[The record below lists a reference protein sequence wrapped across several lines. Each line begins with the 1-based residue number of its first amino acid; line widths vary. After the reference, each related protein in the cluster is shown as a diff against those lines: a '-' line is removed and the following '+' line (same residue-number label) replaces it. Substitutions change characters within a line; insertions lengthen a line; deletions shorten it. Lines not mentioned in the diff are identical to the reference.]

1 MFNKMLVITLGVT
14 GLSSVL
20 LFLYFR
26 NRIGQV
32 EEKVDTVFQ
41 LIQNYESNR
50 QPQFT
55 VHENQPQE
63 YYVEEQQQQDYD
75 EEHHQQQSNPNNDLI
90 AVSDKNSDS
99 ESESDESES
108 ESDESESDSED
119 SDNEEDK
126 QLVLDTEESKVEDVK
141 VDNVEELDNLNLV
154 KNVEHEEGKD
164 VKDHEDDEDDDDDEE
179 DDDDEDDD
187 DESLESSKKIT
198 IDENSDLDKL
208 KVSELKK
215 LCKEKGLSG
224 YKSLRKNDLI
234 NLLNE

>member
-55 VHENQPQE
+55 VQENQQPQG
-63 YYVEEQQQQDYD
+63 YYVQEEMEEEHDYHQEQQQQ
-75 EEHHQQQSNPNNDLI
+75 HTNPNSDLI

-99 ESESDESES
+99 ESEEESES
-108 ESDESESDSED
+108 ESEEESESESEE
-119 SDNEEDK
+119 SDNEGGK
-126 QLVLDTEESKVEDVK
+126 QLVLDNKEEEVSDVK
-141 VDNVEELDNLNLV
+141 VDDVEELDNLNLV
-154 KNVEHEEGKD
+154 KQEIES
-164 VKDHEDDEDDDDDEE
+164 
-179 DDDDEDDD
+179 
-187 DESLESSKKIT
+187 ESLEKAKT
-198 IDENSDLDKL
+198 IHIEENNDLDKL
-208 KVSELKK
+208 KVSELKD

-234 NLLNE
+234 NLLSE

>member
-1 MFNKMLVITLGVT
+1 MLVITLGVT

-55 VHENQPQE
+55 VEENQQPHGYYVQEEMDDEQE
-63 YYVEEQQQQDYD
+63 YQQQQ
-75 EEHHQQQSNPNNDLI
+75 QQQQNSNPNNDLI

-99 ESESDESES
+99 ESE
-108 ESDESESDSED
+108 ESDSDSEESDSE
-119 SDNEEDK
+119 SEESEEETK
-126 QLVLDTEESKVEDVK
+126 QLVLNKDDEENVNDVK
-141 VDNVEELDNLNLV
+141 VNNVEELDNLELKKENL
-154 KNVEHEEGKD
+154 EL
-164 VKDHEDDEDDDDDEE
+164 
-179 DDDDEDDD
+179 
-187 DESLESSKKIT
+187 ESLEEPKT
-198 IDENSDLDKL
+198 IQIEENHDLDKL
-208 KVSELKK
+208 KVADLKN

-224 YKSLRKNDLI
+224 YRKLRKNDLI
-234 NLLNE
+234 NLLSE

>member
-55 VHENQPQE
+55 VQEQPPQG
-63 YYVEEQQQQDYD
+63 YYVEEETEEQQDYD
-75 EEHHQQQSNPNNDLI
+75 QQQQHSNPNNDLI

-99 ESESDESES
+99 ESE
-108 ESDESESDSED
+108 ESDSESEESD
-119 SDNEEDK
+119 SESEESDNEEVK
-126 QLVLDTEESKVEDVK
+126 QLVLNNKEEEVSDVK
-141 VDNVEELDNLNLV
+141 VDDVEELDNLNII
-154 KNVEHEEGKD
+154 KQEIES
-164 VKDHEDDEDDDDDEE
+164 
-179 DDDDEDDD
+179 
-187 DESLESSKKIT
+187 ESLEKVKEIH
-198 IDENSDLDKL
+198 IEENNDLDKL
-208 KVSELKK
+208 KVSELKD

-224 YKSLRKNDLI
+224 YRNLRKNDLI
-234 NLLNE
+234 NLLSE

>member
-55 VHENQPQE
+55 VQENQQPQG
-63 YYVEEQQQQDYD
+63 YYVQEEMEEEHDYHQEQQQQ
-75 EEHHQQQSNPNNDLI
+75 HTNPNSDLI

-99 ESESDESES
+99 ESEEESES
-108 ESDESESDSED
+108 ESEEESDSESEE
-119 SDNEEDK
+119 SDNEGGK
-126 QLVLDTEESKVEDVK
+126 QLVLDNKEEEVSDVK
-141 VDNVEELDNLNLV
+141 VDDVEELDNLNLV
-154 KNVEHEEGKD
+154 KQEIES
-164 VKDHEDDEDDDDDEE
+164 
-179 DDDDEDDD
+179 
-187 DESLESSKKIT
+187 ESLEKAKT
-198 IDENSDLDKL
+198 IHIEENNDLDKL
-208 KVSELKK
+208 KVSELKD

-234 NLLNE
+234 NLLSE

>member
-1 MFNKMLVITLGVT
+1 MLVITLGVT

-55 VHENQPQE
+55 VQENQQPQG
-63 YYVEEQQQQDYD
+63 YYVQEEMEEEHDYHQEQQQQ
-75 EEHHQQQSNPNNDLI
+75 HTNPNNDLI

-99 ESESDESES
+99 ESEE
-108 ESDESESDSED
+108 ESDSESEED
-119 SDNEEDK
+119 SDSESEESDNEEGK
-126 QLVLDTEESKVEDVK
+126 QLVLDNKEEEVSDVK
-141 VDNVEELDNLNLV
+141 VDDVEELDNLNLV
-154 KNVEHEEGKD
+154 KQEIES
-164 VKDHEDDEDDDDDEE
+164 
-179 DDDDEDDD
+179 
-187 DESLESSKKIT
+187 ESLEKAKT
-198 IDENSDLDKL
+198 IHIEENNDLDKL
-208 KVSELKK
+208 KVSELKD

-234 NLLNE
+234 NLLSE

>member
-50 QPQFT
+50 QAQFT
-55 VHENQPQE
+55 VHESPPQE
-63 YYVEEQQQQDYD
+63 YYVEEEQQQDYD
-75 EEHHQQQSNPNNDLI
+75 EQHQQQQSNPNNDLI

-99 ESESDESES
+99 ESEEESES
-108 ESDESESDSED
+108 ESEESESESEE
-119 SDNEEDK
+119 SDNEEEK
-126 QLVLDTEESKVEDVK
+126 QLVLDNKEEEVGDVK
-141 VDNVEELDNLNLV
+141 VDDVEELDSLNLV
-154 KNVEHEEGKD
+154 KQDVEEE
-164 VKDHEDDEDDDDDEE
+164 EE
-179 DDDDEDDD
+179 E
-187 DESLESSKKIT
+187 ESLEPSKKIH
-198 IDENSDLDKL
+198 IDENNDLDKL
-208 KVSELKK
+208 KVSELKD

-234 NLLNE
+234 NLLSE

>member
-1 MFNKMLVITLGVT
+1 MLVITLGVT

-55 VHENQPQE
+55 VQEQPPQG
-63 YYVEEQQQQDYD
+63 YYVEEETEEQQDYD
-75 EEHHQQQSNPNNDLI
+75 QQQQHSNPNNDLI

-99 ESESDESES
+99 ESE
-108 ESDESESDSED
+108 ESDSESEESD
-119 SDNEEDK
+119 SESEESDNEEVK
-126 QLVLDTEESKVEDVK
+126 QLVLNNKEEEVSDVK
-141 VDNVEELDNLNLV
+141 VDDVEELDNLNII
-154 KNVEHEEGKD
+154 KQEIES
-164 VKDHEDDEDDDDDEE
+164 
-179 DDDDEDDD
+179 
-187 DESLESSKKIT
+187 ESLEKVKEIH
-198 IDENSDLDKL
+198 IEENNDLDKL
-208 KVSELKK
+208 KVSELKD

-224 YKSLRKNDLI
+224 YRNLRKNDLI
-234 NLLNE
+234 NLLSE

>member
-1 MFNKMLVITLGVT
+1 MLVITLGVT

-55 VHENQPQE
+55 VQENQQPQG
-63 YYVEEQQQQDYD
+63 YYVQEEMEEEHDYHQEQQQQ
-75 EEHHQQQSNPNNDLI
+75 HTNPNSDLI

-99 ESESDESES
+99 ESEEESES
-108 ESDESESDSED
+108 ESEEESESESEE
-119 SDNEEDK
+119 SDNEGGK
-126 QLVLDTEESKVEDVK
+126 QLVLDNKEEEVSDVK
-141 VDNVEELDNLNLV
+141 VDDVEELDNLNLV
-154 KNVEHEEGKD
+154 KQEIES
-164 VKDHEDDEDDDDDEE
+164 
-179 DDDDEDDD
+179 
-187 DESLESSKKIT
+187 ESLEKAKT
-198 IDENSDLDKL
+198 IHIEENNDLDKL
-208 KVSELKK
+208 KVSELKD

-234 NLLNE
+234 NLLSE

>member
-1 MFNKMLVITLGVT
+1 MLVITLGVT

-55 VHENQPQE
+55 VEENQQPHG
-63 YYVEEQQQQDYD
+63 YYVQEEMEEEEEYQQQQ
-75 EEHHQQQSNPNNDLI
+75 QQNSNPNNDLI

-99 ESESDESES
+99 ESE
-108 ESDESESDSED
+108 ESDSDSEESDSE
-119 SDNEEDK
+119 SEESEEETK
-126 QLVLDTEESKVEDVK
+126 QLVLNKDDEENVNDVK
-141 VDNVEELDNLNLV
+141 VNNVEELDNLELKKENL
-154 KNVEHEEGKD
+154 EL
-164 VKDHEDDEDDDDDEE
+164 
-179 DDDDEDDD
+179 
-187 DESLESSKKIT
+187 ESLEEPKT
-198 IDENSDLDKL
+198 IQIEENHDLDKL
-208 KVSELKK
+208 KVADLKN

-224 YKSLRKNDLI
+224 YRNLRKNDLI
-234 NLLNE
+234 NLLSE

>member
-1 MFNKMLVITLGVT
+1 MLVITLGVT

-55 VHENQPQE
+55 VQENQQPQG
-63 YYVEEQQQQDYD
+63 YYVQEEMEEEHDYHQEQQQQ
-75 EEHHQQQSNPNNDLI
+75 HTNPNSDLI

-99 ESESDESES
+99 ESEEESES
-108 ESDESESDSED
+108 ESEEESESESEE
-119 SDNEEDK
+119 SDNEGGK
-126 QLVLDTEESKVEDVK
+126 QLVLDNKEEEVSDVK
-141 VDNVEELDNLNLV
+141 VDDVEELDNLNLV
-154 KNVEHEEGKD
+154 KQEIES
-164 VKDHEDDEDDDDDEE
+164 
-179 DDDDEDDD
+179 
-187 DESLESSKKIT
+187 ESLEKAKT
-198 IDENSDLDKL
+198 IHIEENNDLDKL
-208 KVSELKK
+208 KVSELKD

-224 YKSLRKNDLI
+224 YKSLRKTDLI
-234 NLLNE
+234 NLLSE

>member
-1 MFNKMLVITLGVT
+1 MLVITLGVT

-55 VHENQPQE
+55 VQEHQPHG
-63 YYVEEQQQQDYD
+63 YYVEEEMEEQQEYDQQQQ
-75 EEHHQQQSNPNNDLI
+75 QQQQQPGQQNTNPNNDLI

-99 ESESDESES
+99 ESESEDSESES
-108 ESDESESDSED
+108 EDSDSDSEE
-119 SDNEEDK
+119 SDNEEGK
-126 QLVLDTEESKVEDVK
+126 QLVLDNKEEEVSDVK
-141 VDNVEELDNLNLV
+141 VDDVEELDHLNLV
-154 KNVEHEEGKD
+154 KQEIES
-164 VKDHEDDEDDDDDEE
+164 
-179 DDDDEDDD
+179 
-187 DESLESSKKIT
+187 ESLEKAKT
-198 IDENSDLDKL
+198 IHIEENNDLDKL
-208 KVSELKK
+208 KVTELKD

-234 NLLNE
+234 NLLSE

>member
-55 VHENQPQE
+55 VEENQQPHG
-63 YYVEEQQQQDYD
+63 YYVQEEMEEEEEYQQQQ
-75 EEHHQQQSNPNNDLI
+75 QQNSNPNNDLI

-99 ESESDESES
+99 ESE
-108 ESDESESDSED
+108 ESDSDSEESDSE
-119 SDNEEDK
+119 SEESEEETK
-126 QLVLDTEESKVEDVK
+126 QLVLNKDDEENVNDVK
-141 VDNVEELDNLNLV
+141 VNNVEELDNLELKKENL
-154 KNVEHEEGKD
+154 EL
-164 VKDHEDDEDDDDDEE
+164 
-179 DDDDEDDD
+179 
-187 DESLESSKKIT
+187 ESLEEPKT
-198 IDENSDLDKL
+198 IQIEENHDLDKL
-208 KVSELKK
+208 KVADLKN

-224 YKSLRKNDLI
+224 YRNLRKNDLI
-234 NLLNE
+234 NLLSE